1 MVEIPKTV
9 SKIAPSLA
17 LIGLELVP
25 LGRFCLGSE
34 IVRVLGISNNLVE
47 PDFPDSM
54 VFCLEHRV
62 QESHSCPKAG
72 QNSRK
77 VVVCEVCSTSIEIT
91 GQVGHDEKE
100 ILMQH
105 TKSGKCDPKLKKKAT
120 CGVKRC
126 KEFLT
131 YSNSSTC
138 KICEMKV
145 CLKHRFPGD
154 HVCAVAKAKS
164 VATVGINSVRTN
176 DKFLMALAQRNAK
189 DCGKSQSG
197 RAARASPPS
206 TPRSTKAY

>member
-1 MVEIPKTV
+1 MTSGGTEAFP
-9 SKIAPSLA
+9 
-17 LIGLELVP
+17 E
-25 LGRFCLGSE
+25 LGRHCQRSDCRQL
-34 IVRVLGISNNLVE
+34 
-47 PDFPDSM
+47 DFLPFKCDGCHK

-197 RAARASPPS
+197 RAARASPPALLAPLKLIDPGS
-206 TPRSTKAY
+206 I

>member
-1 MVEIPKTV
+1 MTSGGTEAFP
-9 SKIAPSLA
+9 
-17 LIGLELVP
+17 E
-25 LGRFCLGSE
+25 LGRHCQRSDCRQL
-34 IVRVLGISNNLVE
+34 
-47 PDFPDSM
+47 DFLPFKCDGCHK

-100 ILMQH
+100 ILIMQH

-206 TPRSTKAY
+206 TPRSTRAY